1 MSGAEEEAL
10 SPDEMRRR
18 LYQTFKKKGFL
29 DTLKTQLRHQLIRE
43 LKQPAAGAAM
53 GAQPAVLGASNS
65 LVVEH
70 LRGCGYEYTLSVFC
84 PEAGVAGDQV
94 FPTRDLLQLMNV
106 GPGSPLYKT
115 LTSGLEKRSEKGF
128 LMDLLAALAGHH
140 LHKEGVDIDTQTNT
154 SKAFKE
160 SLVEKMQAIDE
171 EYELLRSRGSSWQ
184 SFESKL
190 AEYRKGIV
198 EQAQAELEAKLQHF
212 KDAEISKVKM
222 EEREKAR
229 KEILEARRDME
240 RTYEMKSEALMSREK
255 NAIDRL
261 QKQQQIEEKE
271 IYMQRQTLLKEIE
284 TARNR
289 ESELRQKGEAFEKTC
304 KLQEEKNR
312 TMEELLRRREVAVKT
327 MEDTYDQKLKNELTR
342 YQLELKDENVK
353 RTEKLTEDE
362 KRNQAETVR
371 LQKEASA
378 LEVKQE
384 EHRRAC
390 AEVKYLQVEL
400 STTQSQNSLLSQQ
413 NHLLRDKLE
422 TVSDYPALKKEK
434 AELLSLIRLL
444 KTQLEEAQEE
454 NQHLRQAALSQ
465 PSQEHL
471 ALQSELNRLEL
482 DWKLQKE
489 EFENQ
494 KRVLQTQLQHEVEG
508 AGQLKAQLLEC
519 EERTRW
525 MTAHSEEM
533 KMRLQ
538 LTQQALENE
547 VLRNPKPSLVDRSVL
562 HRSADKMVPPDLYID
577 GAILRGQAGYG
588 DVCEAGMSARGIR
601 HHRTHCAS
609 PDSDVELM
617 AGARA
622 RIQELEKEADML
634 EEAYRKYQQRDVRS
648 IVSHIL
654 PEKLQPPLQL
664 PGHGATRLPAAAQ
677 HRDQPRRVTTE
688 HIARDLI
695 LQPYVFNTEAGLA
708 AEPSSS
714 PLPRRLSSTP
724 LSLSPTLPKAEA
736 VKDTLPASFAV
747 LYPERQIS
755 PIPGPTIPSRD
766 HSALLSPPR
775 SPKSATRDHASLLQ
789 VQQEIPS
796 LDSSPQPDKIAIEDL
811 AEPSPEPSR
820 IPEPLQA
827 EGIHLCEEATEGLAV
842 PPPGIQSSVP
852 ETDEEEDLR
861 WELERKRREEK
872 RQQERLEAQERE
884 LRELE
889 RLELERQLEELDKE
903 NKEKELEV
911 EVEVLSAG
919 QEGQEEG
926 GQQAQLEKEPSS
938 ETNPLQRYMRMVLQ
952 GAETEREQ
960 SPRKEE
966 TDHSSPGVQVLSD
979 KDDSIAAFS
988 HEADDDFW

>member
-115 LTSGLEKRSEKGF
+115 LVRF

-362 KRNQAETVR
+362 KRNQVIQR
-371 LQKEASA
+371 
-378 LEVKQE
+378 
-384 EHRRAC
+384 HIMFDPPP
-390 AEVKYLQVEL
+390 QVEL

-454 NQHLRQAALSQ
+454 NQHLRQALSQ

-538 LTQQALENE
+538 LTQQ
-547 VLRNPKPSLVDRSVL
+547 
-562 HRSADKMVPPDLYID
+562 
-577 GAILRGQAGYG
+577 
-588 DVCEAGMSARGIR
+588 GMSARGIR

-775 SPKSATRDHASLLQ
+775 SPKSATRDHARC
-789 VQQEIPS
+789 P
-796 LDSSPQPDKIAIEDL
+796 
-811 AEPSPEPSR
+811 
-820 IPEPLQA
+820 
-827 EGIHLCEEATEGLAV
+827 C
-842 PPPGIQSSVP
+842 
-852 ETDEEEDLR
+852 
-861 WELERKRREEK
+861 
-872 RQQERLEAQERE
+872 
-884 LRELE
+884 
-889 RLELERQLEELDKE
+889 
-903 NKEKELEV
+903 
-911 EVEVLSAG
+911 VLY
-919 QEGQEEG
+919 E
-926 GQQAQLEKEPSS
+926 
-938 ETNPLQRYMRMVLQ
+938 
-952 GAETEREQ
+952 
-960 SPRKEE
+960 
-966 TDHSSPGVQVLSD
+966 
-979 KDDSIAAFS
+979 
-988 HEADDDFW
+988 